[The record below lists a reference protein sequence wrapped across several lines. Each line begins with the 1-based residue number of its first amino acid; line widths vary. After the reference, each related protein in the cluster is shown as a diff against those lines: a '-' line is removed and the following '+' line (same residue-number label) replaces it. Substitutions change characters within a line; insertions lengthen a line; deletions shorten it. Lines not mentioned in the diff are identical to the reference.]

1 MNISTGKPLYED
13 DALWYY
19 EAGIYG
25 GSGAADLIIY
35 HDNMIAVCVKPAGV
49 SSADEPG
56 GMPELIGKA
65 LGLPAKAAKTVHR
78 LDTAVSGLM
87 VYALTKEA
95 AADLSREIAE
105 GSFQKTYLA
114 AVHGRPEETV
124 GRFTDLLFKD
134 SKANKTYV
142 VKRPRKGVREAMLD
156 YEVIGAANDL
166 SLVKIRL
173 LTGRTHQIRVQ
184 FSSRKMPLY
193 GDRKYG
199 APEAGTGFGL
209 WSYALSFDHPKTGE
223 RMEFIKLPPEEGMPW
238 RWFDIEHTTSGNI
251 SD

>member
-1 MNISTGKPLYED
+1 M
-13 DALWYY
+13 
-19 EAGIYG
+19 
-25 GSGAADLIIY
+25 IIY

-49 SSADEPG
+49 PSSDEPG
-56 GMPELIGKA
+56 GMPELIEKA
-65 LGLPAKAAKTVHR
+65 LGLPLKTVKTVHR

-95 AADLSREIAE
+95 AAVLSREITE
-105 GSFQKTYLA
+105 GTFQKTYLA
-114 AVHGRPEETV
+114 AVHGRPDDPA

-142 VKRPRKGVREAMLD
+142 VKRPRKGVREAVLD
-156 YEVIGAANDL
+156 YEMIGAENDL
-166 SLVKIRL
+166 SLIKVRL

-199 APEAGTGFGL
+199 APEAGAGFGL

-223 RMEFIKLPPEEGMPW
+223 HMEFTKLPPTDLPW
-238 RWFDIEHTTSGNI
+238 RYFDLKFTAPNDSP
-251 SD
+251 D